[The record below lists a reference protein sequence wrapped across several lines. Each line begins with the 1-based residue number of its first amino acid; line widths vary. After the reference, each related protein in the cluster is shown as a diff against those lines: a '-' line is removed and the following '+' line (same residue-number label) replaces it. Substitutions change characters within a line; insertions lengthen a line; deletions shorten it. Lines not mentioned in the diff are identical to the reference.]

1 MHSVA
6 FQMYLD
12 ILPGPGVRQRPSVTH
27 LQVNR
32 FHSLQGGKKIK
43 GIYVA
48 PRKGFI
54 REDLNLR
61 QFGGTF
67 KDIGAS
73 LLAQKVKIFLQC
85 RKPRFDRIW
94 SLGWEDPLEK
104 GMATT
109 PVFLLGEFQGQGS
122 LASYSPWGLKELE
135 MTEWLTFTLFFKD
148 VGLSSGL
155 DAVMKWG

>member
-48 PRKGFI
+48 PQKGFI

-85 RKPRFDRIW
+85 RKPRFDRI
-94 SLGWEDPLEK
+94 
-104 GMATT
+104 
-109 PVFLLGEFQGQGS
+109 
-122 LASYSPWGLKELE
+122 
-135 MTEWLTFTLFFKD
+135 
-148 VGLSSGL
+148 
-155 DAVMKWG
+155 